1 MTCFKTDSAREGQ
14 TERQTER
21 ESKKGRRDERR
32 KDKGNILAVIVC
44 IDPERKTD
52 GNWLFDGQKET
63 HRSILKMAV

>member
-1 MTCFKTDSAREGQ
+1 MLQDRQRWRGRDGQ
-14 TERQTER
+14 TDRQSERA
-21 ESKKGRRDERR
+21 KGRRDERR
-32 KDKGNILAVIVC
+32 TDKGNILAVIVC